1 MRLVEDIVYC
11 MPKVSMV
18 VSLAELL
25 GRTSSLLRVADDK
38 WETFEPD
45 SSVGHSSRVVVLL

>member
-1 MRLVEDIVYC
+1 MRLAEDIVYC
-11 MPKVSMV
+11 MPKVAMV

-25 GRTSSLLRVADDK
+25 GRTSSVLRVADDK